1 MGTRRLVLQTN
12 CLLMTDLPQW
22 PVTPAACWDTFQM
35 AHCPATKSDSASS
48 FVDLNNALSHYI
60 LLNSREQK
68 KQIWK
73 ERWQLVRSQTSPRCE
88 GGARLAAEP
97 FRVDNEDVI
106 SVESATSKSYP
117 SQEISHIAN
126 NAKLW
131 IFWMQTC
138 RVTFVRTKCMYFCRN
153 TVYSVATI
161 WLVRSVYS
169 RAKL

>member
-22 PVTPAACWDTFQM
+22 PVTPAACWDTFQT

-138 RVTFVRTKCMYFCRN
+138 WVTFVRTKCMYFCRN